1 MQEQMQNEDM
11 LIILSFMIFFSN
23 DELKYLVC
31 I

>member
-1 MQEQMQNEDM
+1 MQEQMQNENM

-23 DELKYLVC
+23 DELKYLVY